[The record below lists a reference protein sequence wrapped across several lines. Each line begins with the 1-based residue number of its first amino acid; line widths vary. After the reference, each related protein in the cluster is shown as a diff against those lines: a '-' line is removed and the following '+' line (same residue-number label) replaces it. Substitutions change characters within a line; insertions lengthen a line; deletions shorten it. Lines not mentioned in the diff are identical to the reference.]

1 MSHFSFEFPYVFLL
15 LPLIWFCQKRC
26 PAKGD
31 AIYFPYIHLFFA
43 SKALKNVWIE
53 IFKWLSIIAIVTA
66 LASPVVVTTFQA
78 KADARDIMLIVD
90 SSESMLKKGFDD
102 TAILKTQFEGVS
114 EVIKEFVQERKS
126 DRIGLITFA
135 DRAFIASPLTFDT
148 DYLLEIIQKQK
159 VGLVGK
165 KTAIYDSL
173 IRAIYLLHN
182 NKTKSKIVILLTD
195 GKDNMSVTKFED
207 VLKFLKKS
215 KIKLYIIGVGN
226 KKELDSNRLSKLAN
240 AGKGKFFMA
249 TNKAALKS
257 IYEAINKSETSSLK
271 AKTYSIYTY
280 YYYFPLMFSLIFL
293 MFFIYFKSIK
303 GVSK

>member
-1 MSHFSFEFPYVFLL
+1 MSHFSFEFPYAFLL

-31 AIYFPYIHLFFA
+31 AIFFPYIHLFFA
-43 SKALKNVWIE
+43 SKAIKNIWMK

-66 LASPVVVTTFQA
+66 LASPVVVKRFYA
-78 KADARDIMLIVD
+78 KADARDIMLIID

-102 TAILKTQFEGVS
+102 KEILKTQFEGVR
-114 EVIKEFVQERKS
+114 EVITKFVKKRKS
-126 DRIGLITFA
+126 DRIGLIVFA

-148 DYLLEIIQKQK
+148 DYLLDIIAKQK

-173 IRAIYLLHN
+173 IRAIYLLENH
-182 NKTKSKIVILLTD
+182 KTKSKIVILLTD
-195 GKDNMSVTKFED
+195 GKDNMSVTAFED

-215 KIKLYIIGVGN
+215 DIKLYIIGVGN
-226 KKELDSNRLSKLAN
+226 KKELDTQKLSTLAK
-240 AGKGKFFMA
+240 AGKGKFFIA
-249 TNKAALKS
+249 TNKEALRK
-257 IYEAINKSETSSLK
+257 IYEAINKSETSSQK
-271 AKTYSIYTY
+271 AKSYNVYTY